1 MNDTVF
7 ALSTPVGGAITIMRI
22 SGPDSRALLQMFFTG
37 RIEHRR
43 VSYGRIV
50 DDKGE
55 TVDHCTAVFFSAPY
69 SYTGEDMAEIFTH
82 GSYAVAKR
90 LTEMLAASGLAV
102 QAEPGEFTKR
112 AYLNGKMD
120 LAQAEAVMDLISST
134 AERQRRA
141 AQLQLEGR
149 LSAMIGGIYDRVKA
163 SCALLSAA
171 MDDDTDEIEY
181 DEHAASAETALIKAD
196 IDRMIEGGMRAKVLR
211 EGARIAII
219 GSPNVGKSSLLN
231 ALICRERSIVT
242 NIPGTT
248 RDTVEESA
256 DIDGI
261 PVVFIDTAGIHE
273 TSDTVEKLGIERSE
287 REKENADMVLLL
299 IDGSRSIS
307 EEDCAIIKGLDT
319 QQNRKILVLITKSDL
334 PQLVEADA
342 EALCGL
348 DAIRISSLT
357 GEGMTGLK
365 KRIAA
370 AIAPDERDPA
380 LTNTRHIALLE
391 QAAKRLGAASEMLKN
406 GETDIAFLEMRAAM
420 DDIAAVTG
428 REDPSED
435 LINSVFAGFC
445 VGK

>member
-1 MNDTVF
+1 
-7 ALSTPVGGAITIMRI
+7 
-22 SGPDSRALLQMFFTG
+22 
-37 RIEHRR
+37 
-43 VSYGRIV
+43 
-50 DDKGE
+50 
-55 TVDHCTAVFFSAPY
+55 
-69 SYTGEDMAEIFTH
+69 
-82 GSYAVAKR
+82 
-90 LTEMLAASGLAV
+90 
-102 QAEPGEFTKR
+102 
-112 AYLNGKMD
+112 
-120 LAQAEAVMDLISST
+120 
-134 AERQRRA
+134 
-141 AQLQLEGR
+141 
-149 LSAMIGGIYDRVKA
+149 
-163 SCALLSAA
+163 
-171 MDDDTDEIEY
+171 
-181 DEHAASAETALIKAD
+181 
-196 IDRMIEGGMRAKVLR
+196 MIEGGMRAKVLR

-435 LINSVFAGFC
+435 LINSVFSGFC